1 MLLLAPRTSNWNK
14 VDNLGDHHT
23 VISSQIEMTDNEI
36 QESDYIFRHR
46 LFTLKSVDDA
56 IAEIYGFIQDEMG
69 EDTLDNTYFIYT
81 SDHGFHSGLL

>member
-1 MLLLAPRTSNWNK
+1 
-14 VDNLGDHHT
+14 
-23 VISSQIEMTDNEI
+23 MTDNEI

-69 EDTLDNTYFIYT
+69 DNTLDNTYFIY
-81 SDHGFHSGLL
+81 DL